1 LDVGGTSQ
9 VGFREFVRACNGE
22 DNCQLEILARCFRP
36 RSQKHLRR
44 LLDSTHQ
51 HIQDGIFGNQI
62 TSEHDR
68 NLQEEASIRECSV
81 KSIRE
86 HEMKPMPLQP
96 WRALCV
102 ALEEEHLA
110 LAAEVR
116 ARLAALESALGAKT
130 VENTSASAESQTMQL
145 KELRVP
151 SAEARDPCLRTYSS
165 SMEEMILQLQQQPS
179 LLEGLHNALNAMN
192 PGVVEFSDLEQRHEA
207 LLADFSKE
215 AGRLE
220 QGTRDIDSVIALVQD
235 DLAGL
240 RSEMCR
246 QISKLHEKCQVFAD
260 RLVLLEMDMSAH
272 AGQSTGSARCVQQ
285 PQQQQQEQF
294 RMAWI

>member
-1 LDVGGTSQ
+1 MGDRKKQEKASV
-9 VGFREFVRACNGE
+9 RESSVAGAAQKKAQQHENE
-22 DNCQLEILARCFRP
+22 FRP
-36 RSQKHLRR
+36 GCTLVVMQR
-44 LLDSTHQ
+44 
-51 HIQDGIFGNQI
+51 
-62 TSEHDR
+62 
-68 NLQEEASIRECSV
+68 
-81 KSIRE
+81 
-86 HEMKPMPLQP
+86 
-96 WRALCV
+96 
-102 ALEEEHLA
+102 EHLA

-215 AGRLE
+215 
-220 QGTRDIDSVIALVQD
+220 D
-235 DLAGL
+235 
-240 RSEMCR
+240 
-246 QISKLHEKCQVFAD
+246 
-260 RLVLLEMDMSAH
+260 
-272 AGQSTGSARCVQQ
+272 
-285 PQQQQQEQF
+285 
-294 RMAWI
+294 